1 METSAPFKLDGQ
13 TFYPLLKSCLRT
25 GDMNLLSQLLDDMV
39 KKHQLSLD
47 RSAYALLIHGLCRAN
62 KCQWAYHL
70 FEEMISK
77 DIVPK
82 YQTCHMLLEE
92 VKLKSMYDTAEKI
105 EDFMKKL

>member
-1 METSAPFKLDGQ
+1 
-13 TFYPLLKSCLRT
+13 
-25 GDMNLLSQLLDDMV
+25 MNLLSQLLDDMV